1 MKSNKTIKNL
11 IIVALS
17 FIAFYLLFQNF
28 KTIKVELDSITHQG
42 IISYIATYFLIGIPI
57 FIGTWIINKNR
68 NILKYLGLSESMFTG
83 IWTSALFTLPM
94 FAGGLI
100 FFNLSNEIEVQDLIA
115 GTLIAGF
122 MEELYYRGF
131 LFGQLFKNTRLG
143 FIPSIFLGALI
154 FASGH
159 LYQSQDLNELV
170 GIFSVTFMG
179 AVLFAW
185 LFAEWNYNLWV
196 PIFTHTFMNLSWMLF
211 DSGTTALGGITANV
225 FRALTIAIAIL
236 FTINYKKRHNLPFE
250 INRKTLLLKRNNDQ
264 KN

>member
-131 LFGQLFKNTRLG
+131 LFGQLLK
-143 FIPSIFLGALI
+143 IPDWV
-154 FASGH
+154 
-159 LYQSQDLNELV
+159 LYPPY
-170 GIFSVTFMG
+170 F
-179 AVLFAW
+179 
-185 LFAEWNYNLWV
+185 WV
-196 PIFTHTFMNLSWMLF
+196 H
-211 DSGTTALGGITANV
+211 
-225 FRALTIAIAIL
+225 
-236 FTINYKKRHNLPFE
+236 
-250 INRKTLLLKRNNDQ
+250 
-264 KN
+264 